1 MKLLQNSGVPI
12 YKQIADQVRTDILS
26 GKMKQGEYLPSI
38 RGLAQEL
45 RISVITT
52 MKAYEELANEGLI
65 TPVQGK
71 GYYVNAQDSD
81 MLREQH
87 MRQVENSLNEAIH
100 AARIAHITDD
110 ELKETL
116 NALLEIT
123 RE

>member
-1 MKLLQNSGVPI
+1 
-12 YKQIADQVRTDILS
+12 
-26 GKMKQGEYLPSI
+26 
-38 RGLAQEL
+38 
-45 RISVITT
+45 